1 VAHCRRMYVKHFS
14 EIEWE
19 SLALILI
26 LKVMDRWNVCRSNIL
41 LQPEPGEADFNETPQ
56 GTIERPLD
64 KVSRNSVDR

>member
-1 VAHCRRMYVKHFS
+1 MYVKHFS

-41 LQPEPGEADFNETPQ
+41 LQPEPGEADFNETPR
-56 GTIERPLD
+56 GTIERP
-64 KVSRNSVDR
+64 